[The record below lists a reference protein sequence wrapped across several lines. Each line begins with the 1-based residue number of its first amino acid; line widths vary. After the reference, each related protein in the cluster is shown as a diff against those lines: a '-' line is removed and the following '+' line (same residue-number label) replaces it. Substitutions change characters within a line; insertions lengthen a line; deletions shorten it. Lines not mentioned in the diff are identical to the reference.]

1 MSGKSLTWHRIAKHL
16 TLSADVGNRLI
27 TQHEPANTAARLADV
42 LATIIKG
49 GSKILLFG
57 NGGSAADAQHVAA
70 EFVGRYKLGGRRPLP
85 AIALTTDT
93 SVLTAISNDFD
104 YDEIFSRQIYAL
116 GNTGDIAVGI
126 SCSGASPN
134 VINALRTARS
144 FGLKT
149 AMFTGK
155 GSNLEPFD
163 ADYVINV
170 PSTDTALI
178 QQAHITLWHAIVDAV
193 ENSLC

>member
-1 MSGKSLTWHRIAKHL
+1 VASHRQASHAICRRRQPAHHSARAREYRGTSGGR
-16 TLSADVGNRLI
+16 
-27 TQHEPANTAARLADV
+27 ARHDHQ
-42 LATIIKG
+42 G
-49 GSKILLFG
+49 RQQ
-57 NGGSAADAQHVAA
+57 DAQHVAA